1 MESQKELKMEKYL
14 KETDLNLKARFFAQ
28 YFGQNVLTRPKSDN
42 KKWILGEEV
51 SINSELSKSGYDYQY
66 YLELKPI
73 SQITEEDYKGIP
85 ELYYGSTD
93 SWFNAQRIYTHETLE
108 ECVSKVIKKLK
119 PTQYDYLRSKGYALP
134 YMELS
139 IETLQEYGWIKLKS
153 E

>member
-1 MESQKELKMEKYL
+1 MKTQNTLE
-14 KETDLNLKARFFAQ
+14 NKAKFFAQ
-28 YFGQNVLTRPKSDN
+28 YWRQKVCKLNGVKMLVDSL
-42 KKWILGEEV
+42 IEE
-51 SINSELSKSGYDYQY
+51 NSMIEESW
-66 YLELKPI
+66 LELKPI
-73 SQITEEDYKGIP
+73 SQITEEDYKSIP
-85 ELYYGSTD
+85 DLYYGSAD
-93 SWFNAQRIYTHETLE
+93 NWFNAQRIYTHETLE

>member
-1 MESQKELKMEKYL
+1 MEKYL
-14 KETDLNLKARFFAQ
+14 KETDLNLKARFLAQ
-28 YFGQNVLTRPKSDN
+28 YWRQKVCKLNGVKMLVDSL
-42 KKWILGEEV
+42 IEE
-51 SINSELSKSGYDYQY
+51 NSMIEESW
-66 YLELKPI
+66 LELKPI
-73 SQITEEDYKGIP
+73 SQITEDDYKSIP
-85 ELYYGSTD
+85 DLYYGSTD
-93 SWFNAQRIYTHETLE
+93 NWFNAQRIYTHETLE